1 MVGAVGST
9 SSGFTVRNVGPC
21 SYHQNQMGY
30 SRDDIDRVRQAT
42 DLVEL
47 VSAVTKVKRSGRSFM
62 AICPFHEEKS
72 PSMSLDPARGLYHCF
87 GCQKGGDVFTFL
99 SESQGLDFNDALEEL
114 ARRAGI
120 HLQSDPGADQ
130 RRGRRQALHDA
141 VRRAIEFYHERLRSG
156 EDAGQAR
163 AYVRSRGYDGDVVS
177 EYRLGYAP
185 EAWDSLVRELRA
197 GGVGERILIDA
208 GLARRGRGGRLYDY
222 FRGRVMFPIHDLRGD
237 PVGFG
242 ARLLSGE
249 GAKYL
254 NSPESAIYHKS
265 GLLYGLDKARPAIA
279 RTGRSVVVEG
289 YTDVIA
295 LHQAGI
301 PEAVATCGTALTDDH
316 FDLLR
321 RFADR
326 VVLAFDAD
334 TAGSEAARRTAD
346 LEAPVRLDLDM
357 RVAIMP
363 DGGDPA
369 DIVQA
374 GRIDEVRRVID
385 QARPLMQFRLEREV
399 EKLDLSE
406 PEARARALHAAAT
419 QVAHI
424 SDPIARREYERFVA
438 RLVGVDLET
447 VTAAVGRGRRPS
459 NGNGVGSRR
468 STPRRRLEEDLLRL
482 MVANPSGAE
491 QITPDLFEA
500 ADMKQAAE
508 VIAATRGP
516 AGDEVD
522 VAALEASAETKSML
536 IGLMVGADELDSEAL
551 LAKAASMRIDAEIDR
566 LEAEVAATDPGDESY
581 SHAFNRLIALQQER
595 RRR

>member
-1 MVGAVGST
+1 MA
-9 SSGFTVRNVGPC
+9 
-21 SYHQNQMGY
+21 Y
-30 SRDDIDRVRQAT
+30 SRDDIDKVRQAT

-47 VSAVTKVKRSGRSFM
+47 VSAVTKVKRSGRSYM

-99 SESQGLDFNDALEEL
+99 SESQGLDFNEALEEL

-120 HLQSDPGADQ
+120 QLQSDPGAGE
-130 RRGRRQALHDA
+130 RRGRRQALQEA
-141 VRRAIEFYHERLRSG
+141 VRRAIDFYHERLRTG

-185 EAWDSLVRELRA
+185 EAWDSLVREMRA
-197 GGVGERILIDA
+197 GGIAERALIDA

-237 PVGFG
+237 PAGFG
-242 ARLLSGE
+242 GRLLSGD

-265 GLLYGLDKARPAIA
+265 SLLYGLDRARPAIA

-321 RFADR
+321 RFSDR

-334 TAGSEAARRTAD
+334 LAGTEAARRTSD

-374 GRIDEVRRVID
+374 GRIDEVRQVID

-406 PEARARALHAAAT
+406 PEARARALHSAAE
-419 QVAHI
+419 QVARI

-447 VTAAVGRGRRPS
+447 VTAALGRGRRPAR
-459 NGNGVGSRR
+459 GNGGGSTR

-482 MVANPSGAE
+482 MVANPLGAD
-491 QITPDLFEA
+491 QVTPDIFSTTDLRA
-500 ADMKQAAE
+500 AAE
-508 VIAATRGP
+508 ALAAARGSV
-516 AGDEVD
+516 GDEVD
-522 VAALEASAETKSML
+522 LASLEVGSDTKNML
-536 IGLMVGADELDSEAL
+536 IGLMVAANDLDSEAL
-551 LAKAASMRIDAEIDR
+551 LSKAASMRIDAEIDH
-566 LEAEVAATDPGDESY
+566 LEALVAGTDPDDEGY
-581 SHAFNRLIALQQER
+581 SQAFNRLIALQQER
-595 RRR
+595 RRQ